1 MMDEPLERFARAV
14 TAQLDGDPR
23 VEAFL
28 SLLPDAYMDA
38 RRVLAD
44 DIPLLSAC
52 YQNADLLPVGSD
64 VAAATAATLILEVA
78 AAL

>member
-1 MMDEPLERFARAV
+1 MDGPLARFARAV

-23 VEAFL
+23 VEEFL
-28 SLLPDAYMDA
+28 ALLPDAYIDA

-44 DIPLLSAC
+44 DIRLLSAC
-52 YQNADLLPVGSD
+52 YQNADLLPVASD
-64 VAAATAATLILEVA
+64 VTAATAATLILEVA